1 MISFKSV
8 LAFLAAAIVAM
19 AIACDDETQPDAPTA
34 AVEPPTAAAEVIPT
48 ASDGASESQAVEADA
63 DESATAIRIADLTDC
78 VATPRQ
84 TEGPFYAD
92 VGGFRQDV
100 TEGLHGEPLSVQFHV
115 VEVGSCEPVPDV
127 VVDIWHTDAEGRYSG
142 FEQGARG
149 VADTVG
155 ATYMRGKQI
164 TDANGFVEFQSVY
177 PGWYPGRTVHIHFK
191 VSNDDRTLVASQLF
205 FPQEIT
211 DAVLERPPY
220 DVNGA
225 ADTTN
230 ATDSVLRGD
239 LTDHPLMG
247 AVSSNGAGHTVAL
260 VVGIKP

>member
-1 MISFKSV
+1 
-8 LAFLAAAIVAM
+8 M
-19 AIACDDETQPDAPTA
+19 AIACGDETQPDSPI
-34 AVEPPTAAAEVIPT
+34 VEVVPPIAAAEVIPAARNDT
-48 ASDGASESQAVEADA
+48 ADSPVVEAGA
-63 DESATAIRIADLTDC
+63 DESATAIQIADLTDC

-100 TEGLHGEPLSVQFHV
+100 TEGLPGEPLSVQFHV

-127 VVDIWHTDAEGRYSG
+127 VVDIWHTDAGGRYSG

-149 VADTVG
+149 VADTIG

-177 PGWYPGRTVHIHFK
+177 PGWYPDRTVHIHFR

-205 FPQEIT
+205 FPQETT
-211 DAVLERPPY
+211 DAVLGQSPY

-247 AVSSNGAGHTVAL
+247 TVSSNGDGHTVAL
-260 VVGIKP
+260 VVGVRP